1 MQGTLRTV
9 VVLVSLALVGGCD
22 LRLNEHVMDARES
35 ESFRKGNRVD
45 LVQFNHM
52 VSFPGGRDFPTDAE
66 LDRLDAFMNAIH
78 LGYADEVTLRGGATT
93 RQETLAIYIR
103 RLGLPVNIR
112 MESGTPKEKAASKV
126 KVLVE
131 RHVVTPPSCPDWSN
145 FDGNEERNTPGSH
158 YGCSVD
164 ASLGYMVANP
174 RDLVE
179 GQEMGPA
186 LGRTFIEAQRRYQN
200 RQVTPPPSVGTGG

>member
-52 VSFPGGRDFPTDAE
+52 VSFPGGRYFPTDAE
-66 LDRLDAFMNAIH
+66 LDRLDAFMNAIQ
-78 LGYADEVTLRGGATT
+78 LGYADEVTLRGGAPT

-112 MESGTPKEKAASKV
+112 MES
-126 KVLVE
+126 
-131 RHVVTPPSCPDWSN
+131 
-145 FDGNEERNTPGSH
+145 
-158 YGCSVD
+158 
-164 ASLGYMVANP
+164 
-174 RDLVE
+174 
-179 GQEMGPA
+179 
-186 LGRTFIEAQRRYQN
+186 
-200 RQVTPPPSVGTGG
+200 